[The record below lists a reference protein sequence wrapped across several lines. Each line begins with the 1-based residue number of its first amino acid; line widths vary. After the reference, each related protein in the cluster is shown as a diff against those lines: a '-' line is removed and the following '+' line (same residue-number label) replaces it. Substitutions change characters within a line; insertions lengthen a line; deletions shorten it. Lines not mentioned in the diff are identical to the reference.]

1 MIETKKTAY
10 DVVIIGGGIGGLMC
24 AYGLSKNN
32 PSLSILLVEM
42 GKDLRHRVCPMVKN
56 GAEKCMKCNPCA
68 IMEGMAGAGAFSD
81 GKYIIS
87 TEYGGWLPDIVE
99 ESTVISYIEKADDVL
114 VEFGATTERYYPDN
128 ELKKLCLEHDLHMQQ
143 ATLKHLGTDANYD
156 TMLKLIDALNEKV
169 EILTETK
176 VADVDKDTHEVTLA
190 RKGESIQ
197 VKGEKIVFAVGRVGS
212 REFLKWCK
220 NNDIATANN
229 QVDVGVRVELP
240 SMVWEHFSKKIYEPK
255 IAYRSKKY
263 GDTTRMFCFNERGH
277 VVTEN
282 TDGVLTVN
290 GHSFREEERKTKNSN
305 FALLSTITF
314 TEPFNEPIEYAR
326 DVAALANKISGGSV
340 LVQRLG
346 DLENGKRTDVSR
358 LKQSRT
364 RPTLKAVPG
373 DLSLCL
379 PKRQLD
385 NIIETLHALDQV
397 APGTANY
404 DTLLYGV
411 ECKYYSARPKC
422 SNFEIEGLQGIYAI
436 GDGAGF
442 TRSLSQAAAN
452 GLMVADI
459 ITEGK
464 LKTAS

>member
-1 MIETKKTAY
+1 MITKMNSY
-10 DVVIIGGGIGGLMC
+10 DVVIIGGGIGGLMS
-24 AYGLSKNN
+24 AYGLMEND
-32 PSLSILLVEM
+32 PSLHILLVEM
-42 GKDLRHRVCPMVKN
+42 GKDLRHRVCPMIKN

-87 TEYGGWLPDIVE
+87 TEYGGWLPDLVE
-99 ESTVISYIEKADDVL
+99 PKTVINYIERADDIL
-114 VEFGATTERYYPDN
+114 VKFGATEERYYPND
-128 ELKKLCLEHDLHMQQ
+128 ELKLKCLEHDLHMQQ
-143 ATLKHLGTDANYD
+143 ATLKHLGTDDNYN
-156 TMLKLIDALNEKV
+156 TMLKLIDDLEPRI
-169 EILTETK
+169 EIVTETK
-176 VADVDKDTHEVTLA
+176 VTDFNKDSHEVYLHN
-190 RKGESIQ
+190 KSGEG
-197 VKGEKIVFAVGRVGS
+197 VVRGEKVIIAVGRVGS
-212 REFLKWCK
+212 REFLEWCK
-220 NNDIATANN
+220 KNKIETKNN
-229 QVDVGVRVELP
+229 QVDIGVRVELP
-240 SMVWEHFSKKIYEPK
+240 KLIWEGFSKKIYEPK
-255 IAYRSKKY
+255 IAYRSKRY
-263 GDTTRMFCFNERGH
+263 GDTTRMFCFNEGGH

-282 TDGVLTVN
+282 SNGVLTVN
-290 GHSFREEERKTKNSN
+290 GHSFREQERKSENSN
-305 FALLSTITF
+305 FALLSTTNF

-346 DLENGKRTDVSR
+346 DLEAGKRTDASR
-358 LKQSRT
+358 LRQSRT

-385 NIIETLHALDQV
+385 NIVETLHALDAV

-422 SNFEIEGLQGIYAI
+422 TDFAIDGLSDVYAI

-459 ITEGK
+459 ITKGTIQK
-464 LKTAS
+464 